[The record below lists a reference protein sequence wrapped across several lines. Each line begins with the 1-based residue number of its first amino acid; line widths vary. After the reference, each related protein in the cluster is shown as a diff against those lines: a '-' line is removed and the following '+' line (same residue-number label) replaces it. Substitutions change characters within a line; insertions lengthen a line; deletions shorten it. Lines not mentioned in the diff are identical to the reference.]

1 MPRSQ
6 PAAPTSADP
15 ARVGLPPGAELEP
28 AGCLFCPPGTPVRER
43 FSDPPFAVVECTG
56 CGLVFV
62 SPRVSADRLPDVYGE
77 RYWQSPEA
85 KAYGYADYRGEE
97 ANWRRT
103 YARRARVLDGR
114 LSPGARILD
123 VGCAAGY
130 FCELMRE
137 RGFDV
142 RGVELSAP
150 MAAEA
155 RARLGAE
162 RVHLGTIFDT
172 PYEDASF
179 DLVTFWDVVEH
190 LPDPIAALREA
201 RLLLKPEGL
210 LLIETQ
216 NVESRFARLMG
227 RRWQHFKQ
235 VEHLWHFSP
244 ATAGRLLDA
253 GGFAPVSLTAKRA
266 GKHVGWD
273 FIAERAGRVHPVLS
287 KALSPLSRL
296 PGAPYVN
303 LFDEMIL
310 LARPVA

>member
-1 MPRSQ
+1 M
-6 PAAPTSADP
+6 ATSAE
-15 ARVGLPPGAELEP
+15 ATHVGLPAGAELEEVT
-28 AGCLFCPPGTPVRER
+28 CLFCPAGVPVQRR
-43 FSDPPFAVVECTG
+43 FADPPFAVVECTG

-62 SPRVSADRLPDVYGE
+62 SPRVAADRLPEVYGE
-77 RYWQSPEA
+77 RYWHSPEA
-85 KAYGYADYRGEE
+85 RSYGYTDYRGEE

-103 YARRARVLDGR
+103 YERRAKILDGR
-114 LSPGARILD
+114 LRPGARILD
-123 VGCAAGY
+123 VGCAAG
-130 FCELMRE
+130 FFAELMRE

-142 RGVELSAP
+142 WGIEVSGP

-155 RARLGAE
+155 GRRLGGG
-162 RVHLGTIFDT
+162 RVHHGTLFDA
-172 PYEDASF
+172 PYDEASF
-179 DLVTFWDVVEH
+179 DLITFWDVVEH
-190 LPDPIAALREA
+190 LPDPVGALHDAHR
-201 RLLLKPEGL
+201 LLKPHGL

-266 GKHVGWD
+266 GKHVGFD
-273 FIAERAGRVHPVLS
+273 FIAERAGRVHPALA
-287 KALSPLSRL
+287 KALAPLARL

-303 LFDEMIL
+303 FFDEMIV
-310 LARPVA
+310 LARPT